1 MALFAARKDIV
12 LPQTAPSGTSSQ
24 TIRFLVKQEKR
35 RLEAIT
41 FKLRLTMAASAATGA
56 AWGGLCGA
64 VKEIRVVINDGP
76 AGGGQRN
83 VVQVSGIGCLSYV
96 RQLGANI
103 DRQTQVAYGSS
114 GFPAGT
120 STTLEL
126 SYYVPIRHLGIAE
139 PLANVLSL
147 PLSSKFMAT
156 DVYVEV
162 DLWDIAAGGTVFTAN
177 PPTYATT
184 NPALIQ
190 THLREVDEA
199 FPYIRSEFRTDTG
212 FSTNATAN
220 VPYEFTSGGFLT
232 GFLIQGFSAAL
243 GNAATRSTL
252 LSSGGQFRLEY
263 GREVLM
269 KSDEAF
275 QQALND
281 LSVPE
286 VYPDNESAV
295 IASATLDNRMFSGE
309 SFFDFLSDLPN
320 GDAFSLASV
329 PDLNTDALGG
339 DKFRIVFNDLASSSR
354 PVHVTYHKLLSSR
367 DAILSVVKDFAKKG
381 AVA

>member
-12 LPQTAPSGTSSQ
+12 LPQTVPSGTSAQ

-41 FKLRLTMAASAATGA
+41 FKLRLTMAAAAATGA
-56 AWGGLCGA
+56 AWGGLAGL
-64 VKEIRVVINDGP
+64 VKEIRIVINDGP

-83 VVQVSGIGCLSYV
+83 VVQVSGIGCLSFV

-114 GFPAGT
+114 GFPSGT
-120 STTLEL
+120 STTIEV

-162 DLWDIAAGGTVFTAN
+162 DLFDAATVFSAN
-177 PPTYATT
+177 APTYAAS
-184 NPALIQ
+184 NPALVQ
-190 THLREVDEA
+190 THLREVDES

-212 FSTNATAN
+212 FSSNATAN
-220 VPYEFTSGGFLT
+220 VPYEFTSGGFMT
-232 GFLIQGFSAAL
+232 GFLLQGFSGALAAST
-243 GNAATRSTL
+243 TRSNVL
-252 LSSGGQFRLEY
+252 AAGGQFRLEY

-269 KSDEAF
+269 KTDEAF

-281 LSVPE
+281 LSIPE
-286 VYPDNESAV
+286 VYPNNASAI
-295 IASATLDNRMFSGE
+295 IASATLGNRMFVGE
-309 SFFDFLSDLPN
+309 SFFDMLSDLPN

-339 DKFRIVFNDLASSSR
+339 DKFRLVFNDLLGPTIPA
-354 PVHVTYHKLLSSR
+354 VHVTYHKLLSSR
-367 DAILSVVKDFAKKG
+367 DAILAVVSDFARKG